1 MDKPSPNYSGKMVI
15 PTFTVTI
22 NPMEEDEVTYDM
34 VPPSTAHPRYAHSHT
49 FIVFMGVA
57 VIVHQKGVLVTIP
70 VSTQPADGEWQPQ
83 SAPIGLCW

>member
-49 FIVFMGVA
+49 FIVFLGGAA
-57 VIVHQKGVLVTIP
+57 VIVQQKCVLVTILP
-70 VSTQPADGEWQPQ
+70 VSTQPADGGW
-83 SAPIGLCW
+83 